1 MVEETKTATGAVK
14 ADGKPPVAPAE
25 VKPAVMK
32 TDAAPVKKVSKKPA
46 GVTVK
51 KRQVLDA
58 SGKLVDMEDSEQPL
72 EHRKKKS

>member
-1 MVEETKTATGAVK
+1 MVEETKTAEPVK
-14 ADGKPPVAPAE
+14 APPVVPAE
-25 VKPAVMK
+25 VKPAAVK
-32 TDAAPVKKVSKKPA
+32 AEEKPLVKKVSKKPA